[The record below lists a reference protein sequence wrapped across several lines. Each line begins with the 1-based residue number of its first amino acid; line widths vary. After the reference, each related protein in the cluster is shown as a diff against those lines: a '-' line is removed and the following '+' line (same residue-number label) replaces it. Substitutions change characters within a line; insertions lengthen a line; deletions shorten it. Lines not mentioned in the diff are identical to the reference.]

1 MAFDVDKDG
10 NVGCAYYIAMDESL
24 VLEEDIPMG
33 GLEAVDTLLLQVQP
47 TSVII
52 PNRAPG
58 ELIELLERDAH
69 RFDDNEGSNARKGAY
84 ILRHTVSAQFDCEAA
99 KEALARLDLGPSQ
112 PDPVQVVPAEE
123 GPAQSFLSSLH
134 NQLMRLSETINLDS
148 RLAVGCAGAVL
159 NDLGRRRT
167 TEDPSSDDEEEEGVA
182 FRVKSIE
189 MNTCKNTLLISA
201 DTLTA
206 LQILRSEPHPN
217 PQTRSSN
224 REALSVTGLLLALAS
239 SAQGKKRLR
248 QILLRPT
255 TSIALLEE
263 RHRSIGVLLHAD
275 NCEIAK
281 GMRKLLRKL
290 KNTKTLLLHV
300 RMGVDRIRGQ
310 LSVRVGDWKA
320 VLRFAMVATQLKQA
334 TRSLKGTSG
343 AGIFSRVSLESKPSP
358 HRC

>member
-1 MAFDVDKDG
+1 
-10 NVGCAYYIAMDESL
+10 MDESL

-69 RFDDNEGSNARKGAY
+69 KFDDNGGSNAQRGAY
-84 ILRHTVSAQFDCEAA
+84 ILRHTVSAQFDYEAA
-99 KEALARLDLGPSQ
+99 KEALARVDLGDSQ
-112 PDPVQVVPAEE
+112 PDPVRVVPAEE
-123 GPAQSFLSSLH
+123 GSAQSFQSSLH
-134 NQLMRLSETINLDS
+134 NKLVRLSETINLDS

-159 NDLGRRRT
+159 NDLDKRRT
-167 TEDPSSDDEEEEGVA
+167 TEDASPDEEEDGVT

-189 MNTCKNTLLISA
+189 MNTCDSTLLLNADALIS
-201 DTLTA
+201 

-217 PQTRSSN
+217 PQTRSSDK
-224 REALSVTGLLLALAS
+224 EALSVTGLLLALAS
-239 SAQGKKRLR
+239 SAQGKRRLR

-255 TSIALLEE
+255 ANLSVLDE
-263 RHRSIGVLLHAD
+263 RHKSIEVLLQAD

-281 GMRKLLRKL
+281 TMRKLLRKL

-320 VLRFAMVATQLKQA
+320 LLRFAMATAQLKQA
-334 TRSLKGTSG
+334 IRGLRGASGIGT
-343 AGIFSRVSLESKPSP
+343 FSRVSLESKPSL
-358 HRC
+358 CGC